1 MGCRKAGTKPG
12 NCCIFCNISDR
23 SFSIVIPGRHAD
35 NGLSMTVVSIM
46 ETGAGSVAVSARPS
60 FPTTLSTS
68 GKEER
73 ILSWADMTRLISGKE
88 ALGNVVGM

>member
-1 MGCRKAGTKPG
+1 M
-12 NCCIFCNISDR
+12 
-23 SFSIVIPGRHAD
+23 PGRHEEI
-35 NGLSMTVVSIM
+35 GLSIMVVSIM

-73 ILSWADMTRLISGKE
+73 ILSWADMTRLISGTE